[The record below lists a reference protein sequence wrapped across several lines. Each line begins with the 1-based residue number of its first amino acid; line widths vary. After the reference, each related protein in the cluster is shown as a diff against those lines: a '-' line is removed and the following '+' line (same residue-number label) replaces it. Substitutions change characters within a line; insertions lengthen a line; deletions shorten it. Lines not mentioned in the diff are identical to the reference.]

1 MNKKTRS
8 IAVLFALAAGTLV
21 TLASSPASPVKA
33 APVES
38 SAVYK
43 ITAVESEYTPI
54 GCYGCPTS
62 KTNVPTFTVQNT
74 IGTTVATA
82 TKIDTFSTSAWDQ
95 ATNTQKSF
103 EGGCAIVPIA
113 SANPSTNGLKCWGD
127 NSRGQLGDETS
138 TTSLTTPVTA
148 TEDSVAITGVTDL
161 STNGLTTCIVSNGA
175 LKCVGSGNW
184 EGNYSKRYWINDV
197 TSTIAV
203 SNGAETDRV
212 EQNSNLLNVYNA
224 SNTVVYSKTDTNWIP
239 DTLVSKNWTTF
250 TGFGTNVAKVQVGSA
265 NGSSSTPTICVL
277 LTTGTAKC
285 AVVTAGTSSPINDTL
300 TTAVSETDCDGVTTV
315 GPPAVKYENP
325 LSYCES
331 GLLGSRT
338 SYGRHYTGGNGTL
351 TSSATWT
358 WADAG
363 VKGAIDMAMPSD
375 SWGASSICFAGVTT
389 ICRTFQTGEFG
400 PEVVVENGENSQA
413 VYITSGFGP
422 PGLCLYSNETISC
435 GQGTYAS
442 GSAAAK
448 MASKVTPV
456 AVMAKPLNIF
466 YSQNQTMQKLYFL
479 VPSGLLAAE
488 SWIFNCNNCPESQ
501 KVVTP
506 VTAFSA
512 STASAYNFVS
522 SVSGSTDS
530 ADYIPMKV
538 LSGARSSSLKYR
550 QVSIKI
556 SETGESL
563 AGVSIRWN
571 APDAVGTLTLGS
583 SSSADDK
590 TDTSG
595 LANVYLP
602 NGPVTFTLSPPAMT
616 SNMCPPNC
624 GPTSTVCP
632 PTCVSS
638 QNPNFTTTTTTT
650 IPAPNGTLA
659 SGASLQS
666 ASITVVVADS
676 GNVEVSVPKPP
687 TIYTRKISVTLE
699 NGTPVPSATVQLKNN
714 YLTYAYK
721 NSGSSTST
729 WSSRPK
735 DAKGF
740 LGQMNCA
747 YCFVAP
753 PKYVTGVDGTVSFQS
768 FDQGT
773 RSGAYDA
780 DVAYDDGV
788 FNQVVKPIFTSLTET
803 IKLPFMASVKVTLPD
818 ADPSTPAVETDV
830 DPATPEV
837 DLKPD
842 ANGAVEVTTEVK
854 DEAGTP
860 MGGINQVA
868 ETVSPGCESG
878 GLVSSAAKVD
888 TVCTEGS
895 VVTETVRKASLVR
908 AMSVKASATCSAVLS
923 AKAGTNGQAKLV
935 VCPTVSTKYRIRGKG
950 ALAAKVFCV
959 RVNNLACGVSAA
971 SAPTITP
978 VVTTPAYVPTY
989 TPYTPPVVVSKVA
1002 VMKKGKVTSFTTI
1015 NKTAKVKIPKGAKVV
1030 LTVAAASK
1038 KICSVSRT
1046 SIKAIK
1052 PGSCSISVKVTP
1064 KATAKV
1070 KKPKAVTTK
1079 IKITIKK

>member
-1 MNKKTRS
+1 
-8 IAVLFALAAGTLV
+8 V
-21 TLASSPASPVKA
+21 TLATSPASPVKA
-33 APVES
+33 APVETS
-38 SAVYK
+38 GLYK
-43 ITAVESEYTPI
+43 VTAIESEYTPI

-62 KTNVPTFTVQNT
+62 KTNVPAFTVQAT
-74 IGTTVATA
+74 IGASIASATEIDTFNTFTNVYNTA
-82 TKIDTFSTSAWDQ
+82 TKA
-95 ATNTQKSF
+95 F
-103 EGGCAIVPIA
+103 ELVTVSGGCAIIA
-113 SANPSTNGLKCWGD
+113 SALKCWGN
-127 NSRGQLGDETS
+127 NSYGQLGNGT
-138 TTSLTTPVTA
+138 TTSSPSELVTA
-148 TEDSVAITGVTDL
+148 MENGSELTGVTDV
-161 STNGLTTCIVSNGA
+161 STNGLTTCVVASGK

-184 EGNYSKRYWINDV
+184 PGNYSRRTNINSDEQFLEAGSWKENKRKTTETNKLEILNGENNPTY
-197 TSTIAV
+197 TSQPT
-203 SNGAETDRV
+203 
-212 EQNSNLLNVYNA
+212 A
-224 SNTVVYSKTDTNWIP
+224 SNVWIP
-239 DTLVSKNWTTF
+239 DVAFSTQWTTINSLTSGEAVN
-250 TGFGTNVAKVQVGSA
+250 TGVVKVQVGTSQTN
-265 NGSSSTPTICVL
+265 NGASTPTICVL
-277 LTTGTAKC
+277 KTDGLSSCAKIATGGDSETVTNSEYKWDCNSDGLDYEFTTD
-285 AVVTAGTSSPINDTL
+285 TSSWPC
-300 TTAVSETDCDGVTTV
+300 STDLILKVVRTSVTTQKALV
-315 GPPAVKYENP
+315 WSWIDAEVK
-325 LSYCES
+325 
-331 GLLGSRT
+331 
-338 SYGRHYTGGNGTL
+338 
-351 TSSATWT
+351 
-358 WADAG
+358 DI
-363 VKGAIDMAMPSD
+363 VDIAMPSD
-375 SWGASSICFAGVTT
+375 SWGASSVCFAGVTT
-389 ICRTFQTGEFG
+389 ICRSFQNGIFG
-400 PEVVVENGENSQA
+400 DPTVVENGENSQA
-413 VYITSGFGP
+413 VYMTNSNFGY
-422 PGLCLYSNETISC
+422 PGLCIYSNETMSC
-435 GQGTYAS
+435 GAGSS
-442 GSAAAK
+442 GPTGPK

-466 YSQNQTMQKLYFL
+466 FGSSADNAMSKLYFL
-479 VPSGLLAAE
+479 LPTGILSADA
-488 SWIFNCNNCPESQ
+488 WIFNCSQ
-501 KVVTP
+501 CGGSANGNAVTP

-512 STASAYNFVS
+512 STASAFNFVS
-522 SVSGSTDS
+522 SVNGSTDN

-538 LSGARSSSLKYR
+538 KSGARSSSLKYR

-659 SGASLQS
+659 SGASLQ
-666 ASITVVVADS
+666 AATITVLVADS
-676 GNVEVSVPKPP
+676 GTVDVAVPKPP
-687 TIYTRKISVTLE
+687 AIFTRKISVTLE

-714 YLTYAYK
+714 YLTYAYES
-721 NSGSSTST
+721 SGGSTST
-729 WSSRPK
+729 WSSRPR
-735 DAKGF
+735 DTKGF

-753 PKYVTGVDGTVSFQS
+753 PRYVTGADGTITFQS
-768 FDQGT
+768 FNKGT
-773 RSGAYDA
+773 RSGAFDA
-780 DVAYDDGV
+780 QVAYDDSV
-788 FNQVVKPIFTSLTET
+788 FNQAVLVNFPSLTET

-989 TPYTPPVVVSKVA
+989 TPYIPPVVVSKIA
-1002 VMKKGKVTSFTTI
+1002 VMKKGKITSFTTI
-1015 NKTAKVKIPKGAKVV
+1015 NKTAKVKIPKGAKVA

-1038 KICSVSRT
+1038 KFCSVSGT
-1046 SIKAIK
+1046 SVKAIK
-1052 PGSCSISVKVTP
+1052 PGTCSISVKVTP

-1070 KKPKAVTTK
+1070 KKPKATTTK